1 MLDNIKQKKLSKE
14 ECADQIEQLRSR
26 LWALENKIKENELPV
41 IITIDGWSAS
51 GKGSQIAQ
59 LIKCLDPRFYKVMS
73 FGKPN
78 EVECRK
84 PWLWRYAC
92 AMPMQGNFLIL
103 DRSWYRDTANA
114 YLYDEIDKSE
124 MRRRF
129 DDINVFE
136 RQLAD
141 DGYLI
146 QEYKEKM
153 KILSQNII

>member
-14 ECADQIEQLRSR
+14 ESADQIEQLRSR
-26 LWALENKIKENELPV
+26 LWALENKIKENNLPV

-78 EVECRK
+78 EVERRK

-114 YLYDEIDKSE
+114 YLYGEIDKS
-124 MRRRF
+124 
-129 DDINVFE
+129 
-136 RQLAD
+136 
-141 DGYLI
+141 
-146 QEYKEKM
+146 
-153 KILSQNII
+153 